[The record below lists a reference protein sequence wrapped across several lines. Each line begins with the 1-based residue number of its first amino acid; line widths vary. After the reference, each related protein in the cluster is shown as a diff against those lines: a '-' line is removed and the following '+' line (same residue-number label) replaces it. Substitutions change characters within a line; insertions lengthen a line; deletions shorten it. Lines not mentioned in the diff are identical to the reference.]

1 MKFAFSGKTIF
12 VLLGR
17 GEFFMKT
24 KATITMITFLVA
36 NALVVLSAVG
46 PAGAR
51 LDERI
56 LEGVPYIT
64 PPPTVALVQTTQNI
78 YKVQSGDT
86 LSSISA
92 KQGVSIQVLATA
104 NGLSNLDR
112 IREGQKLQIPN
123 GNDNV
128 THLIQPGDTLSSIA
142 KTYKVDTNTL
152 ASRNGLG
159 NRDRIVAGQKLLI
172 PSLEAIPAI
181 SSQFGSFAWPLLGAL
196 TSPFGLR
203 DGRSHEGIDIAAEAN
218 TPIRAVATGKVVFAD
233 SRGTYGMTVI
243 IDHGNDMRTLYAHC
257 AKLFVSVG
265 DLVDTSTVIAL
276 AGSTGRSTGPH
287 LHLEVLRNGV
297 PLDPLYF
304 LPQRDP
310 L

>member
-1 MKFAFSGKTIF
+1 
-12 VLLGR
+12 
-17 GEFFMKT
+17 MKT